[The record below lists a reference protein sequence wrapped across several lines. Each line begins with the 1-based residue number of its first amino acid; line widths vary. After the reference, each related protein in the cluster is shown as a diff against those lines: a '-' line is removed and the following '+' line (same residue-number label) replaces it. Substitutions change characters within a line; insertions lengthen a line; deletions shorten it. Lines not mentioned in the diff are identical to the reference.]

1 MPSEPAP
8 WTRLFVTWLPPPY
21 WTRMPAFALAE
32 TVTPETVFPE
42 PHETTPTPTG
52 LAAAETELPVS
63 VLPSACR

>member
-1 MPSEPAP
+1 
-8 WTRLFVTWLPPPY
+8 
-21 WTRMPAFALAE
+21 MPAFALAE
-32 TVTPETVFPE
+32 TVTPERVFPE